1 MGGKR
6 GLYRAKMCPT
16 SRSRAFKKSIFCA
29 DESPY
34 TAFFI
39 KHFVYPMSLAS
50 QPLTPQSAKL
60 GAQYPH
66 KYSVAPMMDWTT
78 SECRQFHR
86 LLTKK
91 ALLYTEMVTTGALIH
106 GNTERF
112 LRFSAEQE
120 HPVALQ
126 LGGHDAHDLAH
137 CAQLAQDYGYDEVN
151 LNAGCPSD
159 RVQNGMIGAILMA
172 HAQLVSDAL
181 KAMSD
186 RVDLPITIKHRI
198 GIDDFDSYSFLRDFV
213 GTVAQSGCTTF
224 IVHARKAILKGLS
237 PKQNRDV
244 PPLDYQRVIQLK
256 RDFPELHIVIN
267 GGIKDHSLAQEL
279 LDQGMDGVMV
289 GREAYQN
296 PLILLEVDRLFYQS
310 ADSYDTPQALND
322 ELIAWIRLKM
332 DAGTPLKYLARHML
346 GLYSGQAGSR
356 KFRRHLSETMHPV
369 EATADIFETALSFIK
384 PADFRPI
391 QEHRQQENQTP
402 LQGF

>member
-1 MGGKR
+1 
-6 GLYRAKMCPT
+6 
-16 SRSRAFKKSIFCA
+16 
-29 DESPY
+29 
-34 TAFFI
+34 
-39 KHFVYPMSLAS
+39 
-50 QPLTPQSAKL
+50 
-60 GAQYPH
+60 
-66 KYSVAPMMDWTT
+66 MMDWTT

-91 ALLYTEMVTTGALIH
+91 ALVYTEMVTTGALIH

-112 LRFSAEQE
+112 LRFCATEEQ
-120 HPVALQ
+120 PIALQ

-186 RVDLPITIKHRI
+186 QVDLPITIKHRI
-198 GIDDFDSYSFLRDFV
+198 GIDDFDSYDFLRDFV

-237 PKQNRDV
+237 PKENREV

-256 RDFPELHIVIN
+256 RDFPDLHIVIN
-267 GGIKDHSLAQEL
+267 GGIKDHRLAQDL
-279 LDQGMDGVMV
+279 LNQGLDGVMV

-296 PLILLEVDRLFYQS
+296 PLLLLQVDKVFYQGEEM
-310 ADSYDTPQALND
+310 YPTPLDLNEALTS
-322 ELIAWIRLKM
+322 WIRLKM
-332 DAGTPLKYLARHML
+332 ASGIPLKYLARHML
-346 GLYSGQAGSR
+346 GLYSGQAGS
-356 KFRRHLSETMHPV
+356 KKYRRHLSETMHSSA
-369 EATADIFETALSFIK
+369 ATADIFATALSFIS
-384 PADFRPI
+384 PGDFQRSDEVVASEPM
-391 QEHRQQENQTP
+391 
-402 LQGF
+402 